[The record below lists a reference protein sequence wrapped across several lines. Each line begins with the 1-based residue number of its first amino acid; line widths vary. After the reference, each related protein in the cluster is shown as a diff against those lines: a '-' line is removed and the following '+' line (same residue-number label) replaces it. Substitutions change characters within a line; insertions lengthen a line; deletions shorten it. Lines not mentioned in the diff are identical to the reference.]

1 MNFGTTGSRSTTGRS
16 NNVAGRAKVTSISIT
31 DDGVVPVVGGDYY
44 SKTNLPPYLHPQLQK
59 EKRESDGT
67 TNGAT
72 SATTATATTRVNTN
86 TGIPRICHEV
96 DRLTTITRRCYN
108 INTIVRHSCS
118 SHHPRDSCSHNNNT
132 CTDSRVLPQIKI
144 LITFPISAWITAT
157 FSRLLTESGSEWT
170 HHYTLQ
176 WTWCLQAE

>member
-1 MNFGTTGSRSTTGRS
+1 MHVGGTVWS
-16 NNVAGRAKVTSISIT
+16 
-31 DDGVVPVVGGDYY
+31 VVPVVGGDYY